1 MRTFKK
7 EKAMIR
13 LAIVGPGRWGRVL
26 TESVQGISEAVRFT
40 HAVARSPAKAAAW
53 CAAQDIQLS
62 DNFDAILANA
72 DLDGVVLTTPH
83 SQHAEQIAVGAA
95 AGKNIF
101 CDKPVTLTRASAE
114 IAMQAVRASGVV
126 FAAGHN
132 RRFLPAVS
140 RMKTMIAGGDL
151 GRILHVEG
159 NMSGHVGTRYTSD
172 MWRVDPVES
181 PSGGLA
187 GSGIH
192 VIDTMIHLLGPI
204 AAVTAQ
210 SDRLVHQVELDDTT
224 SMLFRFENRATGY
237 LTAMTA
243 TMPIFRIQVF
253 GEKGGLEL
261 RGETDLTWTPVEG
274 VRKSWAFP
282 SVSTERLQLEAFAS
296 AISSGTSYSISL
308 DDVVNGVAA
317 FEAVSTSVASGVWVN
332 L

>member
-1 MRTFKK
+1 
-7 EKAMIR
+7 MIR

-26 TESVQGISEAVRFT
+26 TESIQGISETVRFT

-83 SQHAEQIAVGAA
+83 SQHAEQIAAAAA

-181 PSGGLA
+181 PAGGLA

-224 SMLFRFENRATGY
+224 SMLFRFESRATGY

-274 VRKSWAFP
+274 VRKSWVFP

>member
-1 MRTFKK
+1 MRHFKK

-26 TESVQGISEAVRFT
+26 TESIQGISKAVRFT

-172 MWRVDPVES
+172 MWRVDPIES

>member
-1 MRTFKK
+1 MRHFKK

-62 DNFDAILANA
+62 HNFDAILANA

>member
-1 MRTFKK
+1 MRHFKK

-26 TESVQGISEAVRFT
+26 TESIQGISEAVRFT

-172 MWRVDPVES
+172 MWRVDPIES

>member
-1 MRTFKK
+1 
-7 EKAMIR
+7 MIR

-26 TESVQGISEAVRFT
+26 TESIQGISEAVRFT

-172 MWRVDPVES
+172 MWRVDPIES

>member
-1 MRTFKK
+1 
-7 EKAMIR
+7 MIR

-26 TESVQGISEAVRFT
+26 TESIQGISEAVRFT

-83 SQHAEQIAVGAA
+83 SQHAEQIAAGAA

-181 PSGGLA
+181 PAGGLA

-192 VIDTMIHLLGPI
+192 VIDIMIHLLGPI

>member
-1 MRTFKK
+1 
-7 EKAMIR
+7 
-13 LAIVGPGRWGRVL
+13 
-26 TESVQGISEAVRFT
+26 
-40 HAVARSPAKAAAW
+40 
-53 CAAQDIQLS
+53 
-62 DNFDAILANA
+62 
-72 DLDGVVLTTPH
+72 
-83 SQHAEQIAVGAA
+83 
-95 AGKNIF
+95 
-101 CDKPVTLTRASAE
+101 
-114 IAMQAVRASGVV
+114 MQAVRASGVV

-172 MWRVDPVES
+172 MWRVDPIES

>member
-26 TESVQGISEAVRFT
+26 TESIQGISEAVRFT

-172 MWRVDPVES
+172 MWRVDPIES

>member
-1 MRTFKK
+1 
-7 EKAMIR
+7 MIR

-26 TESVQGISEAVRFT
+26 TESIQGISEAVRFT

-62 DNFDAILANA
+62 DNFDATLANA

-83 SQHAEQIAVGAA
+83 SQHAEQIAAAAA

-181 PSGGLA
+181 PAGGLA

-224 SMLFRFENRATGY
+224 SMLFRFESRATGY

-274 VRKSWAFP
+274 VRKSWVFP